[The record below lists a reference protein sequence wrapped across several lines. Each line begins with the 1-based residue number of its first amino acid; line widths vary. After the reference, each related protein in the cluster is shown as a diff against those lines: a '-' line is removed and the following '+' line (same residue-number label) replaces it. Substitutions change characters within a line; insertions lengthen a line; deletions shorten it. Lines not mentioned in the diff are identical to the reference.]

1 MNFFYGFSVFKFRGE
16 YEFVEVMM
24 RENEKETRVIVDMD
38 FRRQFELSRPT
49 PNYQELTNAL
59 PLIFVGSEE
68 KLEKLISLI
77 CCAAKHSLKERGLCI
92 PPWRRATYMHSKW
105 LSHICK
111 RASFSEENL
120 SLFSP
125 LCGNSVGCF
134 QDLLELHKMPTFNFW
149 SRNLHDFNLDWI

>member
-1 MNFFYGFSVFKFRGE
+1 
-16 YEFVEVMM
+16 M
-24 RENEKETRVIVDMD
+24 REKEKEMRVIVDMD

-77 CCAAKHSLKERGLCI
+77 CSAAEHSLRERGFHI
-92 PPWRRATYMHSKW
+92 PPWRRASYMHSKW
-105 LSHICK
+105 LSHNCK
-111 RASFSEENL
+111 RASFSEDNL

-125 LCGNSVGCF
+125 INGNNVGCF
-134 QDLLELHKMPTFNFW
+134 QDLLELHKIPTFNF
-149 SRNLHDFNLDWI
+149 